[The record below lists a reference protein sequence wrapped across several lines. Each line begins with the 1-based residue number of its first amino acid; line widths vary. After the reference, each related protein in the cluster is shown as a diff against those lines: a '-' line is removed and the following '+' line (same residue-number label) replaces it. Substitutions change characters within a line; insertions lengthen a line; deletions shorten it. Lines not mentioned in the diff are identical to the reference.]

1 MNDLLEDKKSQKK
14 ELFHF
19 PNILM
24 RLCLV
29 TKTNSNFSFVQII
42 IETKI
47 DSTSSR
53 ILLYTYEDTLLK
65 NTYG

>member
-1 MNDLLEDKKSQKK
+1 MNDLLEDKKSRKK

-29 TKTNSNFSFVQII
+29 TKTNSNFTFIQIF